1 MNRNTIV
8 AAAAAAL
15 AELCLAQTPAPA
27 PAAPQ
32 IQGATTWKLATG
44 YRAESFHTQNVMQF
58 ARDVEQATAGKLA
71 IQVHPNNTLVK
82 LNEISQAVQQGKLD
96 AGETIMTSMV
106 KDIPLAGADSV
117 PFVVSSYAD
126 AQRLWKLQRPGIE
139 KHFSDRGMK
148 LLYAVPWPP
157 QGLHSNK
164 PIRSLADFKGTQ
176 MRTYNSTTL
185 RIAEML
191 GAKPVDVTMVD
202 VGKALAEGR
211 MDNMIT
217 SALTGVENKV
227 WGQIKYYYE
236 INAWF
241 PKNAVFVNNKAFDAL
256 PPATR
261 TAVTKAAGEAETR
274 GWASSTALATSATE
288 ELRANGVKIDRIP
301 PDVEQ
306 EIKRM
311 GEKFS
316 REWVRSVGNE
326 ANAIFVPYYLP
337 QQTGAALLSAPRT
350 DSVAKQ

>member
-1 MNRNTIV
+1 MKFIKIG
-8 AAAAAAL
+8 AAL
-15 AELCLAQTPAPA
+15 AASLAGLCLAQTAPA
-27 PAAPQ
+27 SQA
-32 IQGATTWKLATG
+32 INWKLATG
-44 YRAESFHTQNVMQF
+44 YRAESFHTQNIAQF
-58 ARDVEQATAGKLA
+58 AREVGQASGGQLTIEVFPNSTLAKLA
-71 IQVHPNNTLVK
+71 D
-82 LNEISQAVQQGKLD
+82 ISQAVRDGKAQ

-106 KDIPLAGADSV
+106 KDIPIAGADSV
-117 PFVVSSYAD
+117 PFVVSSYSD

-139 KHFSDRGMK
+139 KHFAERGMK

-157 QGLHSNK
+157 QGLHSSK
-164 PIRSLADFKGTQ
+164 PVRSLADFKGTQ

-185 RIAEML
+185 RIAELL
-191 GAKPVDVTMVD
+191 GARPVDVAMVD

-241 PKNAVFVNNKAFDAL
+241 PKNVVFVSSKAFDAL
-256 PPATR
+256 KPDTR
-261 TAVTKAAGEAETR
+261 VAVLKAAGDAETR
-274 GWASSTALATSATE
+274 GWAASQALATSATE
-288 ELRANGVKIDRIP
+288 ELRTNGVKIERIP
-301 PDVEQ
+301 PDVDA

-326 ANAIFVPYYLP
+326 ANTIFVPYYI
-337 QQTGAALLSAPRT
+337 Q
-350 DSVAKQ
+350 

>member
-1 MNRNTIV
+1 MKLFLV
-8 AAAAAAL
+8 AALLAAGPSF
-15 AELCLAQTPAPA
+15 AQSPTN
-27 PAAPQ
+27 
-32 IQGATTWKLATG
+32 WKLATG
-44 YRAESFHTQNVMQF
+44 YRAESFHTQNISQF
-58 ARDVEQATAGKLA
+58 AREVGTASSGQLTIDVMPNGTLAKLA
-71 IQVHPNNTLVK
+71 D
-82 LNEISQAVQQGKLD
+82 ISQAVRDGKAQ

-106 KDIPLAGADSV
+106 KDIPMAGADSV
-117 PFVVSSYAD
+117 PFVVSSYSD

-139 KHFSDRGMK
+139 KHFTERGLK

-157 QGLHSNK
+157 QGLHSSK

-176 MRTYNSTTL
+176 MRTYNATKL
-185 RIAEML
+185 RIAEL
-191 GAKPVDVTMVD
+191 LSAKPVDVPMVD

-241 PKNAVFVNNKAFDAL
+241 PKNVVFVRSKAFEAL
-256 PPATR
+256 KPEVR
-261 TAVTKAAGEAETR
+261 SAVVKAAGDAEAR
-274 GWASSTALATSATE
+274 GWASSQALAGSATE
-288 ELRANGVKIDRIP
+288 ELRANGVKIERIP
-301 PDVEQ
+301 PDVDA

-326 ANAIFVPYYLP
+326 ANTIFVPYYL
-337 QQTGAALLSAPRT
+337 
-350 DSVAKQ
+350 K

>member
-1 MNRNTIV
+1 MKIFLF
-8 AAAAAAL
+8 AAMLAAGSSF
-15 AELCLAQTPAPA
+15 AQSPTN
-27 PAAPQ
+27 
-32 IQGATTWKLATG
+32 WKLATG
-44 YRAESFHTQNVMQF
+44 YRAESFHTQNIAQF
-58 ARDVEQATAGKLA
+58 AREVGAASSGQLA
-71 IQVHPNNTLVK
+71 IEVMPNGTLAK
-82 LNEISQAVQQGKLD
+82 LSDISQAVRDGKAQ

-106 KDIPLAGADSV
+106 KDIPIAGADSV
-117 PFVVSSYAD
+117 PFVVSTYSD

-139 KHFSDRGMK
+139 KHFTERGLK

-157 QGLHSNK
+157 QGLHSSK

-176 MRTYNSTTL
+176 MRTYNATTL
-185 RIAEML
+185 RIAEL
-191 GAKPVDVTMVD
+191 LAAKPVDVPMVD

-241 PKNAVFVNNKAFDAL
+241 PKNVVFVNKKAFEAL
-256 PPATR
+256 KPEVR
-261 TAVTKAAGEAETR
+261 NAVVKAAGDAETR
-274 GWASSTALATSATE
+274 GWATSQALAGSATD
-288 ELRANGVKIDRIP
+288 ELRANGVKIERIP
-301 PDVEQ
+301 PDVDA

-326 ANAIFVPYYLP
+326 ANTIFVPYYI
-337 QQTGAALLSAPRT
+337 
-350 DSVAKQ
+350 K

>member
-1 MNRNTIV
+1 MKQVFVV
-8 AAAAAAL
+8 ALGAL
-15 AELCLAQTPAPA
+15 VVSNVALVQAQAYPAV
-27 PAAPQ
+27 
-32 IQGATTWKLATG
+32 TWTLGTG
-44 YRAESFHTQNVMQF
+44 YRAESFHTQNIAQF
-58 ARDVEQATAGKLA
+58 AREVGVASGGQLTIEVLPNGTLAKLA
-71 IQVHPNNTLVK
+71 D
-82 LNEISQAVQQGKLD
+82 ISQAVRDGKAQ

-106 KDIPLAGADSV
+106 KDIPIAGADSV
-117 PFVVSSYAD
+117 PFVVSSYSD

-139 KHFSDRGMK
+139 KHFTERGMK

-176 MRTYNSTTL
+176 MRTYNATTL
-185 RIAEML
+185 RIAEL
-191 GAKPVDVTMVD
+191 LLAKPVDVPTVD

-241 PKNAVFVNNKAFDAL
+241 PKNVVFVSSKAFDAL
-256 PPATR
+256 KPEVR
-261 TAVTKAAGEAETR
+261 SAVVKAAGDAETR
-274 GWASSTALATSATE
+274 GWAVSQSLASSATE
-288 ELRANGVKIDRIP
+288 ELRANGVKIERIP
-301 PDVEQ
+301 PDVDA

-326 ANAIFVPYYLP
+326 ANTIFVPFYI
-337 QQTGAALLSAPRT
+337 
-350 DSVAKQ
+350 K

>member
-1 MNRNTIV
+1 MKFIQIG
-8 AAAAAAL
+8 AAL
-15 AELCLAQTPAPA
+15 AASLAALCLAQ
-27 PAAPQ
+27 PAAAPNA
-32 IQGATTWKLATG
+32 INWKLATG
-44 YRAESFHTQNVMQF
+44 YRAESFHTQNVAQF
-58 ARDVEQATAGKLA
+58 AREVGAASGGQLTIEVFPNSTLAKLA
-71 IQVHPNNTLVK
+71 
-82 LNEISQAVQQGKLD
+82 EISQAVRDGKAQ

-106 KDIPLAGADSV
+106 KDIPIAGADSV
-117 PFVVSSYAD
+117 PFVVSSYGD

-139 KHFSDRGMK
+139 RHFTERGMK

-157 QGLHSNK
+157 QGLHSSK
-164 PIRSLADFKGTQ
+164 PVRSLADFKGTQ

-185 RIAEML
+185 RIAELL
-191 GAKPVDVTMVD
+191 GARPVDVAMVD

-241 PKNAVFVNNKAFDAL
+241 PKNVVFVSSKAFEAL
-256 PPATR
+256 KPDTR
-261 TAVTKAAGEAETR
+261 AAVLKAAGDAETR
-274 GWASSTALATSATE
+274 GWAASQALAVSATE
-288 ELRANGVKIDRIP
+288 ELRANGVKIERIP
-301 PDVEQ
+301 ADVDL

-326 ANAIFVPYYLP
+326 ANTIFVPYYI
-337 QQTGAALLSAPRT
+337 Q
-350 DSVAKQ
+350 

>member
-1 MNRNTIV
+1 MKTFIF
-8 AAAAAAL
+8 AAL
-15 AELCLAQTPAPA
+15 FAAGSSLAQTPAVLPS
-27 PAAPQ
+27 AAAQ
-32 IQGATTWKLATG
+32 ATLWKLASG
-44 YRAESFHTQNVMQF
+44 YRAESFHTQNIAQF
-58 ARDVEQATAGKLA
+58 AREVGLASAGQLT
-71 IQVHPNNTLVK
+71 IEVFPNNTLAK
-82 LNEISQAVQQGKLD
+82 LADISQAVRDGKAQ

-106 KDIPLAGADSV
+106 KDIPIAGADSI

-139 KHFSDRGMK
+139 KHFAERGLK

-185 RIAEML
+185 RIAELL
-191 GAKPVDVTMVD
+191 GARPVDVAMVD
-202 VGKALAEGR
+202 VGKALSEGR

-241 PKNAVFVNNKAFDAL
+241 PKNVVFVSSKAFDAL
-256 PPATR
+256 PPASR
-261 TAVTKAAGEAETR
+261 SVVLKAASDAETR
-274 GWASSTALATSATE
+274 GWSMSQALASSATE
-288 ELRANGVKIDRIP
+288 ELRANGVKIERIP
-301 PDVEQ
+301 LDLDQ

-316 REWVRSVGNE
+316 REWVRTEIGRAHV
-326 ANAIFVPYYLP
+326 
-337 QQTGAALLSAPRT
+337 
-350 DSVAKQ
+350 

>member
-1 MNRNTIV
+1 MKFIKIG
-8 AAAAAAL
+8 AAL
-15 AELCLAQTPAPA
+15 AASLAGLCLAQPLPT
-27 PAAPQ
+27 
-32 IQGATTWKLATG
+32 ATSWKLATG
-44 YRAESFHTQNVMQF
+44 YRAESFHTQNIAQF
-58 ARDVEQATAGKLA
+58 AREVGQASGGQLTIEVFPNSTLAKLA
-71 IQVHPNNTLVK
+71 D
-82 LNEISQAVQQGKLD
+82 ISQAVRDGKAQ

-106 KDIPLAGADSV
+106 KDIPMAGADSV
-117 PFVVSSYAD
+117 PFVVSTYSD

-139 KHFSDRGMK
+139 KHFAERGLK

-157 QGLHSNK
+157 QGLHSSK

-176 MRTYNSTTL
+176 MRTYNATTL
-185 RIAEML
+185 RIAELL
-191 GAKPVDVTMVD
+191 GAKPVDVPMVD

-241 PKNAVFVNNKAFDAL
+241 PKNVVFVSSKAFDAL
-256 PPATR
+256 KPDTR
-261 TAVTKAAGEAETR
+261 AAVLKAAGDAETR
-274 GWASSTALATSATE
+274 GWSVSQALASGATE

-301 PDVEQ
+301 ADVDI
-306 EIKRM
+306 EIRRM

-326 ANAIFVPYYLP
+326 ANSIFVPYYI
-337 QQTGAALLSAPRT
+337 
-350 DSVAKQ
+350 K